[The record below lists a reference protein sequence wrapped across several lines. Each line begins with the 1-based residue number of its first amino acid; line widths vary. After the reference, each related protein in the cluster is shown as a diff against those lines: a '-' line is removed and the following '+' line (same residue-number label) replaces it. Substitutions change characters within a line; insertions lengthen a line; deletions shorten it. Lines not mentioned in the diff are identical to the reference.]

1 MSKKE
6 DKIVKR
12 VRKKLG
18 EKPTIELWVKS
29 GGRCQYVTCNKP
41 LWKDSITLRK
51 INKGY
56 ISHIIAASDNGPRG
70 EKGKSEELELE
81 LSNLMLLCDECH
93 NRIDKSQLS
102 EHPKEVLIKMKQD
115 HEKRIEMV
123 TSIESDKK
131 SHAII
136 YTANI
141 GGFEPNISFMDS
153 SLAMRES
160 TYFPSSDLPIYLG
173 LQRGLFTDDK
183 NEYWQIQESQLFNS
197 FRDKVKPLL
206 EHGKPHFSIFGLA
219 PQPLLIKLGVQL
231 SEITNCE
238 VYQNHRVPEQTWKW
252 PIKQV
257 QIDVQFKEPIDKT
270 KKAVLIISMSDMVN
284 RDRIHAVL
292 GNEVSI
298 WEITVDTPN
307 RNILKSK
314 QTLENFKNKV
324 RDVFSDIRTIQGEQ
338 SDIHV
343 FPVMPNACAIET
355 GRVWMPKVDL
365 PLIIYDQNKNR
376 DGFYKTITI
385 K

>member
-6 DKIVKR
+6 DKIIKR
-12 VRKKLG
+12 IRKRLG

-29 GGRCQYVTCNKP
+29 GGRCQYVSCNKP
-41 LWKDSITLRK
+41 LWKDSLTLRK
-51 INKGY
+51 MNKGY
-56 ISHIIAASDNGPRG
+56 ISHIVAASDNGPRG
-70 EKGKSEELELE
+70 EKGKSEERELE

-93 NRIDKSQLS
+93 NRIDKAQVS

-123 TSIESDKK
+123 TSIEPDKK

-141 GGFEPNISFMDS
+141 GNFEPSISFMDS
-153 SLAMRES
+153 AMAMREA
-160 TYFPSSDLPIYLG
+160 TYFPNSDLPIYLG
-173 LQRGLFTDDK
+173 FQKGVFTDDK

-206 EHGKPHFSIFGLA
+206 ENDKPHFSIFGLA

-231 SEITNCE
+231 SEIANCE
-238 VYQNHRVPEQTWKW
+238 VYQNHREPVQTWKW
-252 PIKQV
+252 PVKQEEIEA
-257 QIDVQFKEPIDKT
+257 QLKEPSDKT
-270 KKAVLIISMSDMVN
+270 QKAVLIISMSDMVN

-298 WEITVDTPN
+298 WEITVEKPN

-314 QTLENFKNKV
+314 QTLENFKNVV
-324 RDVFSDIRTIQGEQ
+324 RDAYSDIRTIQGE
-338 SDIHV
+338 SSEIHL
-343 FPVMPNACAIET
+343 FPVMPNSCAIEA